1 MDIMEKRIELEKRGR
16 QAQEVSSVQSSRHIE
31 FKLSQQQP
39 GPALSLIAK
48 DCWPAKLYFF

>member
-16 QAQEVSSVQSSRHIE
+16 KAQDVSSLQSTRHIE
-31 FKLSQQQP
+31 FNLSQQQP

-48 DCWPAKLYFF
+48 DC